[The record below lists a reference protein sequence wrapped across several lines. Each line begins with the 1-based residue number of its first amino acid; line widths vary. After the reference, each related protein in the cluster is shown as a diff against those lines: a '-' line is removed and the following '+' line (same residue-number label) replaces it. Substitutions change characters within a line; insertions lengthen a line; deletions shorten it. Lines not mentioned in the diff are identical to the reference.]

1 MDKIDKYIEELVNRE
16 IQESDRYKKVVE
28 NALKHPRARIRI
40 YKYQVLR
47 VLSVACTVT
56 IMIGGT
62 AFAGVIAYKKVW
74 QEPEEYSYQELQE
87 MLANVDIPKS
97 DREGL
102 LTEDEAKEKAYEIL
116 NNLGYENQE
125 IISLELKKDINQEG
139 GEYYSMKTDTNEEK
153 GYDIKINA
161 RTGELNSFTDKEL
174 VYKNISIDTIE
185 DDTAKQ
191 YANKILADSN
201 FDENNYKFACCEEI
215 DYISEKEPI
224 EMWNAKYY
232 KEYNDVYNPYESV
245 NINFLVSNGDLEIES
260 ITKESNGEYAG
271 NPVEISKEEAVEVA
285 RNKEMEFTSN
295 EISSVTVELGIRKM
309 NAYIYKLENNMQI
322 QNNNIDNHII
332 DIIDSEEARNVWI
345 ITIKHNKNEETN
357 SDLDRIKGKS
367 KKYYIDTTTKEIL
380 GGEELIK

>member
-1 MDKIDKYIEELVNRE
+1 
-16 IQESDRYKKVVE
+16 
-28 NALKHPRARIRI
+28 
-40 YKYQVLR
+40 
-47 VLSVACTVT
+47 
-56 IMIGGT
+56 
-62 AFAGVIAYKKVW
+62 
-74 QEPEEYSYQELQE
+74 
-87 MLANVDIPKS
+87 MLANVEIPKS

-161 RTGELNSFTDKEL
+161 RTGELNSFTDKGL

-185 DDTAKQ
+185 DDIAKQ
-191 YANKILADSN
+191 YANQILADSN

-232 KEYNDVYNPYESV
+232 KEYNDIYNPYESV

-285 RNKEMEFTSN
+285 KNKEMEFTSN

-309 NAYIYKLENNMQI
+309 NTYIYKLENEIYFQD
-322 QNNNIDNHII
+322 NNETNHKINIANTSD
-332 DIIDSEEARNVWI
+332 ARQVWI
-345 ITIKHNKNEETN
+345 VSVKHNKEISTN
-357 SDLDRIKGKS
+357 IIDNLKEKN
-367 KKYYIDTTTKEIL
+367 KEYYIDVTTKEIL
-380 GGEELIK
+380 GGKEI